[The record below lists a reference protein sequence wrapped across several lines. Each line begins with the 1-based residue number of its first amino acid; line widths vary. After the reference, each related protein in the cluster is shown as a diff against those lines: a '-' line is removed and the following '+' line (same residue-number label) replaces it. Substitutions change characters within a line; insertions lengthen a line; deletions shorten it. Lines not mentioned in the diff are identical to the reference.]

1 MSLDLEAYKEVE
13 TLIDK
18 SLEKVITPMMEQL
31 IEANKTLKLVEIEMG
46 KIQIKTGLLATL
58 VSVITSVSAVF
69 GISFIKTN

>member
-58 VSVITSVSAVF
+58 VSIVTSVSAVW
-69 GISFIKTN
+69 GISFIKTT

>member
-1 MSLDLEAYKEVE
+1 MSLDLESYKEVE

-18 SLEKVITPMMEQL
+18 SLEKAITPMMEQM
-31 IEANKTLKLVEIEMG
+31 IQANKTLKLVEIEMG

-69 GISFIKTN
+69 GISFIKMN

>member
-46 KIQIKTGLLATL
+46 KIQVKTGLLATL
-58 VSVITSVSAVF
+58 VSIVTSVSAVW
-69 GISFIKTN
+69 GISFIKTT

>member
-31 IEANKTLKLVEIEMG
+31 IEANKTLKLVERDVIL
-46 KIQIKTGLLATL
+46 IFLL
-58 VSVITSVSAVF
+58 
-69 GISFIKTN
+69 

>member
-18 SLEKVITPMMEQL
+18 SLEKVITTMMEQL

-58 VSVITSVSAVF
+58 VSIVTSVSAVW
-69 GISFIKTN
+69 GISFIKTT

>member
-18 SLEKVITPMMEQL
+18 SLEKAINPMIEQM
-31 IEANKTLKLVEIEMG
+31 IQANKTLKLVEIEMG

-69 GISFIKTN
+69 GISFIKMN